1 MTLPAGVIE
10 SDPSRPARGRKPMP
24 PASRRHRRIGDL
36 TAPAVHTGFG
46 LVRFRLLRFK
56 GRRLHGAGAE
66 RGGRPGGEVEI
77 TRESNR
83 TSDVETG
90 M

>member
-10 SDPSRPARGRKPMP
+10 SGPSRPAQGRKPMP

-46 LVRFRLLRFK
+46 LVRFRLLRF
-56 GRRLHGAGAE
+56 GRRCLRDAGAE
-66 RGGRPGGEVEI
+66 RGGRSGGEVEI
-77 TRESNR
+77 SRESNR
-83 TSDVETG
+83 TSETG